1 MLPFILFPF
10 VSESLSRTPWNNWY
24 WHLSTRGRLRFDWS
38 NQGPSIRSFRAGNA
52 LIAEKPVSQPI
63 KGSFLLFLGYTHV
76 MRRTSWCT
84 KQWQNVA
91 QVLHNNRIKFTNSFF
106 ASVLYIN
113 MPVVTSGA
121 NHKYSIQDCSQLQAY
136 QTSASHFRQ
145 LDHLVWGEIRTVM
158 FIKCP

>member
-38 NQGPSIRSFRAGNA
+38 NQGSSIRSFRAGNA

-76 MRRTSWCT
+76 MRQQAGVQNNGKMSLKFCIIIHKRLFSLVFCTSTCSLWR
-84 KQWQNVA
+84 
-91 QVLHNNRIKFTNSFF
+91 QVQTINIQSRIALNYKHTRLQQAIFVNLT
-106 ASVLYIN
+106 
-113 MPVVTSGA
+113 TSSGE
-121 NHKYSIQDCSQLQAY
+121 KYG
-136 QTSASHFRQ
+136 R
-145 LDHLVWGEIRTVM
+145 
-158 FIKCP
+158 